1 MARRCCSQRMVLPSM
16 TIMAHNCQ
24 LALGIVSY
32 NMHGFNNG
40 FSFLKELC
48 CDPNVNIICVQE
60 HWLYPSNLSKLS
72 DLHED
77 FSAFGVSAMSKHL
90 CAGLLRGR
98 PYGGVGFYGAKVWHP
113 ELRLSL
119 LTIML
124 EAIAISLLTADTESI
139 VIARM
144 YFPCFDSGNEYIVEL
159 GHCMGFVHNVVEQ
172 FKDIIVIGD
181 MNFQCDSNH
190 PGYVIADRLFQEL
203 KLSSC
208 DDRINDD
215 DKFTFV
221 NEKLGCSLN
230 QL

>member
-16 TIMAHNCQ
+16 TIMAHNGQ
-24 LALGIVSY
+24 LALGLVSY

-124 EAIAISLLTADTESI
+124 EALQLAYWRRIMSRLLLLECIFRALI
-139 VIARM
+139 LA
-144 YFPCFDSGNEYIVEL
+144 
-159 GHCMGFVHNVVEQ
+159 
-172 FKDIIVIGD
+172 
-181 MNFQCDSNH
+181 MNT
-190 PGYVIADRLFQEL
+190 L
-203 KLSSC
+203 
-208 DDRINDD
+208 
-215 DKFTFV
+215 
-221 NEKLGCSLN
+221 
-230 QL
+230 